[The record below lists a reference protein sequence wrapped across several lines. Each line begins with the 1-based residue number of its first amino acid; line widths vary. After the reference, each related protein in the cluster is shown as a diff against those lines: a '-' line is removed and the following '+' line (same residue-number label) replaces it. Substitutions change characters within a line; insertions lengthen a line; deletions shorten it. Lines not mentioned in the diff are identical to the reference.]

1 MYLCTL
7 KYNHDLSIIL
17 LASIV
22 INWKEDG
29 TLEEK
34 QSKEDGYAIPYR
46 SYLKKK
52 YRVLRL
58 IFVIG
63 FMVVDGALTVKN
75 VKGIF

>member
-1 MYLCTL
+1 M
-7 KYNHDLSIIL
+7 
-17 LASIV
+17 

-34 QSKEDGYAIPYR
+34 QSKKHGYAIPYR
-46 SYLKKK
+46 SCLKKK